1 MEDEL
6 IKKIWDDVLV
16 ILKEKIVAITYDT
29 WILPLIPHSFED
41 NCFCALTGQNLA
53 VQLLQKNQ
61 KEISEALSQVCGK
74 EVYFK
79 VVYDEEVHKQY
90 EKEKQKLKKEEQ
102 KEFIQNL
109 EKKMPTSKYDGLK
122 QMQSDCR
129 LNLKYRFENFVV
141 GANNKFAHAV
151 AQAVAK
157 DPGKQYNPLFIYGGS
172 GLGKTHLLQAIG
184 HDILFHKPKLKVKYI
199 KAEEFINDL
208 VNSIAKGMD
217 KVGDK
222 NKKMNEFRNKY
233 RNADVLL
240 IDDIQLIEGKA
251 RTEEKVFIVEGLRMF
266 VEVPKERVEKV
277 YISET
282 LYNRKKLDLN
292 LQNFPVEIL
301 SDSVFQ
307 HVSDTK
313 TPQGILCVV
322 RQEKHILEEL
332 LSVPNP
338 HFVVLDNLQDPG
350 NLGTIVRTAEGAG
363 VDAVFMSRD
372 CVDIYNP
379 KTIRSTMGS
388 IYRMPILYVE
398 DIIMLLDEFRKK
410 GICSYAAHLEGKHS
424 YDEENY
430 CGGTAILI
438 GNEGNGLREEVSAK
452 ADIWVQIPMQGQ
464 VESLNAAIAA
474 AVLMFEV
481 SRQRRQ

>member
-53 VQLLQKNQ
+53 VQILQKNQ

-79 VVYDEEVHKQY
+79 VLYDEEVQKQF

-251 RTEEKVFIVEGLRMF
+251 RTEEEMFNTFESLHTAGKQIVFTSDRSPDKFENTPDRLKTRFQMGLLADIQVPDLETRMAILTRLCENNNIKMS
-266 VEVPKERVEKV
+266 VEVIEFLASIYNKNIRELEGAFNTISAYSSINEVPITVDMVKQVIGYSEKRKTFTVDGIVDIVAGFYNISVDDIKSTNRAAKTAYARQVAIYLAKEMTGESYPYVADCF
-277 YISET
+277 
-282 LYNRKKLDLN
+282 NRKHTTIMYSHQKVKEDMA
-292 LQNFPVEIL
+292 IDRHL
-301 SDSVFQ
+301 SMDIKEL
-307 HVSDTK
+307 T
-313 TPQGILCVV
+313 
-322 RQEKHILEEL
+322 EKI
-332 LSVPNP
+332 
-338 HFVVLDNLQDPG
+338 
-350 NLGTIVRTAEGAG
+350 
-363 VDAVFMSRD
+363 
-372 CVDIYNP
+372 
-379 KTIRSTMGS
+379 
-388 IYRMPILYVE
+388 
-398 DIIMLLDEFRKK
+398 
-410 GICSYAAHLEGKHS
+410 
-424 YDEENY
+424 
-430 CGGTAILI
+430 
-438 GNEGNGLREEVSAK
+438 
-452 ADIWVQIPMQGQ
+452 
-464 VESLNAAIAA
+464 NA
-474 AVLMFEV
+474 
-481 SRQRRQ
+481 